1 MKEFMIKNLKNLN
14 LNILEG
20 IHIKTPKALLIHVH
34 GIGSHFQEVYKCED
48 SLEYKDRLFKSSD
61 IKSFAVELH
70 GHGKSEGLRC
80 SIDRFDD
87 LVDDMYCLIIYL
99 KNNGFSNLPIFIIAE
114 SMGGAV
120 AIRYNIKYQFETQIK
135 GYILLSPLCGIDDRL
150 KPNPV
155 IISILMCLSHYIPTY
170 KALNTTNKMKTEF
183 HNMEYL
189 ELKDACKFSYH
200 DKMRL
205 NTARECYYISL
216 WINDYGH
223 LFNAPLFLL
232 HGLSDTITNPE
243 QSIKFYNTVPNKIKD
258 IYLPKDKDH
267 SLLIKEN
274 EYDKHPYIILNKI
287 HYWINKLLID

>member
-1 MKEFMIKNLKNLN
+1 MKEFVIKNLKKLN
-14 LNILEG
+14 LNIIEG
-20 IHIKTPKALLIHVH
+20 VDIKAPKALLIHVH
-34 GIGSHFQEVYKCED
+34 GVGSHFQEVYKCED
-48 SLEYKDRLFKSSD
+48 SFEHKDLLFKSSD

-87 LVDDMYCLIIYL
+87 LVYDVYCLITYL
-99 KNNGFSNLPIFIIAE
+99 KDNNYANLPIFIIAE

-120 AIRYNIKYQFETQIK
+120 AIRYNIKYHFETQIK
-135 GYILLSPLCGIDDRL
+135 GYILVSPLCGIDDRL
-150 KPNPV
+150 KPNP
-155 IISILMCLSHYIPTY
+155 ISICILMFLSHYIPTY
-170 KALNTTNKMKTEF
+170 KALSTTNKMKTDI
-183 HNMEYL
+183 HNKEYL

-216 WINDYGH
+216 WINEYGH

-232 HGLSDTITNPE
+232 HGLSDTITNQE
-243 QSIKFYNTVPNKIKD
+243 QSINFYNKVPNKIKD
-258 IYLPKDKDH
+258 IYLPENKDH

-274 EYDKHPYIILNKI
+274 SNDTHPSIVLNKI
-287 HYWINKLLID
+287 SDWINKLLID

>member
-1 MKEFMIKNLKNLN
+1 MKQFMIKNLKNLD

-20 IHIKTPKALLIHVH
+20 EHIEIPKALLIHVH
-34 GIGSHFQEVYKCED
+34 GIGSHFQEIYYCED
-48 SLEYKDRLFKSSD
+48 SLIYKDLLFKRSN

-70 GHGKSEGLRC
+70 GHGKSDGLRC

-87 LVDDMYCLIIYL
+87 LVDDLYCLIIYL
-99 KNNGFSNLPIFIIAE
+99 KNNTYANLPIFILAE

-150 KPNPV
+150 KPNP
-155 IISILMCLSHYIPTY
+155 ISISILMCLSYYIPTY
-170 KALNTTNKMKTEF
+170 QALSTTTKMKTDI
-183 HNMEYL
+183 HNKEYL
-189 ELKDACKFSYH
+189 KLKDECKYSYH

-223 LFNAPLFLL
+223 LFNAPVFLL

-243 QSIKFYNTVPNKIKD
+243 QSINFYDKVPNKIKD
-258 IYLPKDKDH
+258 IYLPENKDH

-274 EYDKHPYIILNKI
+274 DYDRHPSIVLNKI
-287 HYWINKLLID
+287 NYWINKLLID